1 MPGTLQPLDQKFAI
15 VDNQGRPTEYFIRWA
30 QQKQID
36 ITDSITLIDLQ
47 DYLTAH
53 KLIPGTGI
61 QFTPDGDI
69 NNDVTIHAD
78 VQAILDEVTAT
89 RGAILY
95 RGLLGW
101 AALLPGTAGQFLQT
115 AGAGTDPLWAAA
127 GGGGA
132 FSINGLAVTNIPTTA
147 TFSLVQGVAGS
158 ATVVNTSRGVR
169 LSVTGAGAADRNA
182 LLEVA
187 SPSATWTLDALIL
200 PNVLQRNFLTF
211 GVYVK
216 DSASGKIHAF
226 TNAWNAAVV
235 FRQLRWTNLTT
246 FSTSSDLSTIYDL
259 ASPLYFRLVLDA
271 VNLTAFLSTD
281 GEAYIQIYQIAKFNF
296 VPAITHCG
304 IFFGVNQQTAPQ
316 NMAEYLNVFSF
327 HVA

>member
-1 MPGTLQPLDQKFAI
+1 MAGELQPLDQQFQI
-15 VDNQGRPTEYFIRWA
+15 VDATGRPTLYFIQWA
-30 QQKQID
+30 QQRQID
-36 ITDSITLIDLQ
+36 IGTAITLDVLQ
-47 DYLTAH
+47 QYLEDNH
-53 KLIPGTGI
+53 LS
-61 QFTPDGDI
+61 
-69 NNDVTIHAD
+69 N
-78 VQAILDEVTAT
+78 VQEILDQISTT
-89 RGAILY
+89 RGSVLY
-95 RGLLGW
+95 RGAAGW
-101 AALLPGTAGQFLQT
+101 AALGPGAAGLFLKT
-115 AGAGTDPLWAAA
+115 NGPGADPLWAAA
-127 GGGGA
+127 GGGGGA

-158 ATVVNTSRGVR
+158 ATVANTSRGVR
-169 LSVTGAGAADRNA
+169 LSVTGAGAVDRNA

-216 DSASGKIHAF
+216 DSATGKIHAF

-246 FSTSSDLSTIYDL
+246 FSTSSDLSTIYAL

-316 NMAEYLNVFSF
+316 NMTEYLNVFSF